1 MSRFW
6 QLFRPALA
14 RKAGQLN
21 PQTLV
26 GSLVARYGTS
36 RSKSGKQ
43 FSLSAMTLR
52 TQAASVCDNTCSVS
66 TQQHRR
72 SEHIV
77 ISQGNAVM
85 FCQRIVL
92 FRAKGNNC
100 ITHAAAAPSNLD
112 LQRLSCKTQKN
123 YSQRRR
129 QLQLQNRILTPKRRK
144 DDFEA
149 LFKRKLQAPK
159 MRKSADKSLS
169 QPWCSHSNTQCQVS
183 QFYLSVTRKYC
194 FPTSFD
200 NTYCT

>member
-26 GSLVARYGTS
+26 GSLVARHGTS
-36 RSKSGKQ
+36 RSKSCKQ

-66 TQQHRR
+66 TQQHSR

-85 FCQRIVL
+85 FCQGIVL
-92 FRAKGNNC
+92 FRENDNNC

-112 LQRLSCKTQKN
+112 AAITMRSAETE
-123 YSQRRR
+123 
-129 QLQLQNRILTPKRRK
+129 LQNTIELRATASEIAAPKPDLDAKATKRRFWST
-144 DDFEA
+144 FEKEFYKENCYRQKWEN
-149 LFKRKLQAPK
+149 LLTNHCR
-159 MRKSADKSLS
+159 SLDAAT
-169 QPWCSHSNTQCQVS
+169 PILNVKSHSSIC
-183 QFYLSVTRKYC
+183 
-194 FPTSFD
+194 P
-200 NTYCT
+200 

>member
-112 LQRLSCKTQKN
+112 LQRLSCKTHKN

-149 LFKRKLQAPK
+149 LFKRTFKKEITSAKNEKICWQITVTALMQPLQYS
-159 MRKSADKSLS
+159 MSSLTILFVR
-169 QPWCSHSNTQCQVS
+169 NTEVLLPN
-183 QFYLSVTRKYC
+183 FLW
-194 FPTSFD
+194 
-200 NTYCT
+200 